1 MLTGCNRGKIAEME
15 NELANLRNE
24 KHVAD
29 SLQNEFYGFLNE
41 IENNLAEIKAKE
53 RIVSQTANEKPQNMQ
68 EKILSDLTDIGNLME
83 KNRQRL
89 NELESLRRQLRE
101 AKVSAEQLK
110 KMQEMIDA
118 LTTRIEE
125 QEAEIA
131 ELQEKLKIA
140 NEQIVEL
147 RDENRVITEDNER
160 KQIKID
166 EQVIALNTGFYTI
179 GTQQALKTAGV
190 ITAKGGFIG
199 IGKTNIVNEGADL
212 KNFTK
217 IDIREFRRL
226 ETNSEKIELVTP
238 HAPESF
244 RINDENK
251 KNLVIEVTNPD
262 VFWKSSKFLVVRVK

>member
-68 EKILSDLTDIGNLME
+68 EKILSDLDDISKLMA

-89 NELESLRRQLRE
+89 NELENIRRQLN
-101 AKVSAEQLK
+101 AANVNTQKLQD
-110 KMQEMIDA
+110 MIDA
-118 LTTRIEE
+118 LTARVEA

-131 ELQEKLKIA
+131 ELREQLKIA
-140 NEQIVEL
+140 NEKIGVL
-147 RDENRVITEDNER
+147 TDENRQISEDNQR
-160 KQIKID
+160 KQAKID
-166 EQVIALNTGFYTI
+166 EQVIELNTGFYVT
-179 GTQQALKTAGV
+179 GTTQELRTNGV
-190 ITAKGGFIG
+190 ITQKGGFIG
-199 IGKTNIVNEGADL
+199 IGKTNTINQDAAL
-212 KNFTK
+212 RNFTK
-217 IDIREFRRL
+217 IDIREFKKL
-226 ETNSEKIELVTP
+226 ETNSDKIELITP

-251 KNLVIEVTNPD
+251 KNLVIEITNPEL
-262 VFWKSSKFLVVRVK
+262 FWKSSKFLVVRVR